1 MALTT
6 LQYIRLTLNLPYRVI
21 LRETLG
27 TGNGTIQKFQ
37 TQLWPIIAA
46 SETVRVN
53 GTAKTRTTD
62 YTIDNDTGLITFV
75 VAPTDTHVVDA
86 DYNWSVFSD
95 VKIAGLLTWYNEQV
109 NPTMRDLIRSLLAN
123 SDLFIKYTTG
133 MESID
138 RSKAL
143 DALQTLYD
151 ELKELPAG
159 AVAQSVVWRKSDVKA
174 YKRDVGWQD
183 FISSIPE
190 D

>member
-1 MALTT
+1 MALTD
-6 LQYIRLTLNLPYRVI
+6 LQYIRLTLNLPHRVV

-27 TGNGTIQKFQ
+27 TGDGTIKKFQ
-37 TQLWPIIAA
+37 SQIWPIIAL

-62 YTIDNDTGLITFV
+62 YAIDNATGLITFV

-95 VKIAGLLTWYNEQV
+95 VNITDLLTRYNDQV
-109 NPTMRDLIRSLLAN
+109 NPVLRDLIRALLAN

-133 MESID
+133 MESVD

-143 DALQTLYD
+143 DALKTLYD
-151 ELKELPAG
+151 ELKDLPAG
-159 AVAQSVVWRKSDVKA
+159 AIAQSVVWRKSDIKA
-174 YKRDVGWQD
+174 FKRDVAWQD
-183 FISSIPE
+183 FITSTA
-190 D
+190 DD